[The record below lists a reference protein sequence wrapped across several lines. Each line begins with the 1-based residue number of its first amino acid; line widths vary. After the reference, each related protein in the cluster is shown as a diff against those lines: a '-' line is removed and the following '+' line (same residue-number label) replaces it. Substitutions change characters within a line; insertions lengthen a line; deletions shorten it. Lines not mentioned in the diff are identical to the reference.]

1 MARVRR
7 DPFKRRPGD
16 SPPAAGAMNWVAPPS
31 PAMAVLLW
39 AQRRQIGCCL
49 LLQAAFLGTGMA
61 LEGRLSPALPPC
73 APPLARS
80 AE

>member
-1 MARVRR
+1 
-7 DPFKRRPGD
+7 
-16 SPPAAGAMNWVAPPS
+16 
-31 PAMAVLLW
+31 MAVLLW

-61 LEGRLSPALPPC
+61 LEGRLSPAPPPC